1 MVLPSEWQLSIFWLQ
16 KFNKDSQMKV
26 TTKGHTII
34 IKDTEGNI
42 VEFLEK
48 INNQYNSF
56 KEHNLILDI
65 SHDKSVDVK
74 SIKIFSDLVKRH
86 KKEKKSL
93 VFVVQDLDY
102 NKVPVSITVVPTL
115 LEAQDLIEM
124 DEIERDLGF

>member
-1 MVLPSEWQLSIFWLQ
+1 
-16 KFNKDSQMKV
+16 MKV
-26 TTKGHTII
+26 TTKGHTIT

-42 VEFLEK
+42 VAFLEK

-65 SHDKSVDVK
+65 SQDKSVDVK
-74 SIKIFSDLVKRH
+74 SITIFSDLAKKH

-93 VFVVQDLDY
+93 VLIAQDIDY
-102 NKVPVSITVVPTL
+102 NKVPASIIVVPTQ
-115 LEAQDLIEM
+115 LEAHDMIEM

>member
-1 MVLPSEWQLSIFWLQ
+1 
-16 KFNKDSQMKV
+16 MKV

-42 VEFLEK
+42 VDFLEK
-48 INNQYNSF
+48 INSQYNSF
-56 KEHNLILDI
+56 KDYNLILDI
-65 SHDKSVDVK
+65 SHDTTVDVK
-74 SIKIFSDLVKRH
+74 SIKIFSDLFKIK

-93 VFVVQDLDY
+93 VLVVENIDY
-102 NKVPVSITVVPTL
+102 NKVPVSIIVVPTQ

>member
-1 MVLPSEWQLSIFWLQ
+1 
-16 KFNKDSQMKV
+16 MKV

-34 IKDTEGNI
+34 IKETEGNI

-48 INNQYNSF
+48 VNSQYNSF
-56 KEHNLILDI
+56 KDHNLILDI

-74 SIKIFSDLVKRH
+74 TIKIFSELAKKH

-93 VFVVQDLDY
+93 VFVVQDLDF
-102 NKVPVSITVVPTL
+102 NKVPVSITVVPTQ

>member
-1 MVLPSEWQLSIFWLQ
+1 
-16 KFNKDSQMKV
+16 MKV

-34 IKDTEGNI
+34 IKDTEGDI
-42 VEFLEK
+42 GAFLDK
-48 INNQYNSF
+48 INGQYSSF

-74 SIKIFSDLVKRH
+74 SIKIFSDLIKQH

-93 VFVVQDLDY
+93 VFVVKDLDY
-102 NKVPVSITVVPTL
+102 NKVPVSITVVPTQ

>member
-1 MVLPSEWQLSIFWLQ
+1 
-16 KFNKDSQMKV
+16 MKV
-26 TTKGHTII
+26 TTKGHTTI

-42 VEFLEK
+42 VEFLDK
-48 INNQYNSF
+48 INSQYNSF

-74 SIKIFSDLVKRH
+74 SIKIFSDLVKKH

-93 VFVVQDLDY
+93 VFVAPDIDY
-102 NKVPVSITVVPTL
+102 NKVPVSITVVPTQ

>member
-1 MVLPSEWQLSIFWLQ
+1 
-16 KFNKDSQMKV
+16 MKV
-26 TTKGHTII
+26 TEKGHTII

-42 VEFLEK
+42 IEFLEK

-56 KEHNLILDI
+56 KDFNLILDI

-74 SIKIFSDLVKRH
+74 TIKIFSDLSKKH

-93 VFVVQDLDY
+93 VFVVSDLDY
-102 NKVPVSITVVPTL
+102 NKVPVSITVVPTQ

>member
-1 MVLPSEWQLSIFWLQ
+1 
-16 KFNKDSQMKV
+16 MKV
-26 TTKGHTII
+26 TAKGHTII
-34 IKDTEGNI
+34 IKDTEGDI

-48 INNQYNSF
+48 INSQYNSF
-56 KEHNLILDI
+56 KDHNLILDI

-74 SIKIFSDLVKRH
+74 SIKIFSELAKKH

-102 NKVPVSITVVPTL
+102 NKVPVSITVVPTQ

>member
-1 MVLPSEWQLSIFWLQ
+1 
-16 KFNKDSQMKV
+16 MKV

-34 IKDTEGNI
+34 IKDTEGD
-42 VEFLEK
+42 VVLFLEK
-48 INNQYNSF
+48 LNDQYNSF

-74 SIKIFSDLVKRH
+74 SIKIFSDLS
-86 KKEKKSL
+86 KKQKKAKKSL
-93 VFVVQDLDY
+93 VLVVESIDF
-102 NKVPVSITVVPTL
+102 NKVPQSITVVPTQ

>member
-1 MVLPSEWQLSIFWLQ
+1 
-16 KFNKDSQMKV
+16 MKV

-42 VEFLEK
+42 VTFLEK

-74 SIKIFSDLVKRH
+74 SIAIFSVLAKKH

-93 VFVVQDLDY
+93 VLVTEDIDY
-102 NKVPVSITVVPTL
+102 NKVPASIIVVPTQ
-115 LEAQDLIEM
+115 LEAHDMIEM

>member
-1 MVLPSEWQLSIFWLQ
+1 
-16 KFNKDSQMKV
+16 MKV

-34 IKDTEGNI
+34 IKDTEGDI
-42 VEFLEK
+42 VTFLDK
-48 INNQYNSF
+48 INNQYLSL

-65 SHDKSVDVK
+65 SRDKSVDVK
-74 SIKIFSDLVKRH
+74 SIKIFADLAKKH

-93 VFVVQDLDY
+93 VLVAEDIDF
-102 NKVPVSITVVPTL
+102 NKVPKSIIVVPTQ

>member
-1 MVLPSEWQLSIFWLQ
+1 
-16 KFNKDSQMKV
+16 MKV

-34 IKDTEGNI
+34 IKDTEGDV

-48 INNQYNSF
+48 INNQYSSF

-65 SHDKSVDVK
+65 SHDTSVDVK
-74 SIKIFSDLVKRH
+74 SIKIFSDLSKKH
-86 KKEKKSL
+86 KKAKKSL
-93 VFVVQDLDY
+93 VLVVEDIDF
-102 NKVPVSITVVPTL
+102 NKIPQSIIVVPTQ

>member
-1 MVLPSEWQLSIFWLQ
+1 
-16 KFNKDSQMKV
+16 MKV
-26 TTKGHTII
+26 ITKGHTVI

-48 INNQYNSF
+48 INNQYNTF
-56 KEHNLILDI
+56 KDYNLVLDI

-74 SIKIFSDLVKRH
+74 SIKIFSDLIKMH
-86 KKEKKSL
+86 KKGKKSL
-93 VFVVQDLDY
+93 VLIVQDIDY
-102 NKVPVSITVVPTL
+102 NKVPVSITVVPTQ